1 MNVCVQVVCVCG
13 GGTFLFHFFLV
24 LHWGL
29 TFLAQACFILL
40 ETAKQLSKMA
50 MYEF

>member
-1 MNVCVQVVCVCG
+1 MDVCVQVVCVCVWI
-13 GGTFLFHFFLV
+13 FLFHFFLV